1 MGLLQKMLGGRPGE
15 HAITETIGDAVRVVP
30 GVSGHTL
37 AYNHQQ
43 NASGAVSGVVD
54 VTDSSAFLE
63 VLRTVR
69 TVLGTLLKDDA
80 NRVTF
85 YLTGRTPDGASVQP
99 GDLGL
104 SQPPSGRE
112 VADRLRL

>member
-1 MGLLQKMLGGRPGE
+1 MGLLSKVLGGRPGE
-15 HAITETIGDAVRVVP
+15 SVITETVADAVRVVP
-30 GVSGHTL
+30 GVTAHTL
-37 AYNHQQ
+37 VYHHQHH
-43 NASGAVSGVVD
+43 ASGAISGVVD
-54 VTDSSAFLE
+54 VADTPTFLE

-69 TVLGTLLKDDA
+69 TVIGPLLGDNA

-85 YLTGRTPDGASVQP
+85 YLTGRTPDGQSVQP

>member
-1 MGLLQKMLGGRPGE
+1 MGLLRKMLGGRPGE
-15 HAITETIGDAVRVVP
+15 HAITETVGDAVRVVP
-30 GVSGHTL
+30 GVTRHEL
-37 AYNHQQ
+37 VYNHQQ
-43 NASGAVSGVVD
+43 NSSGAISGIVD
-54 VTDSSAFLE
+54 VADTPTFLE

-69 TVLGTLLKDDA
+69 TVLGTLLEDDA

-99 GDLGL
+99 GDIGL

>member
-1 MGLLQKMLGGRPGE
+1 MGLLKKILSGRPGE
-15 HAITETIGDAVRVVP
+15 RAITESIGDAVRVVP
-30 GVSGHTL
+30 GVTAHELT
-37 AYNHQQ
+37 YNHQR
-43 NASGAVSGVVD
+43 NGAGAISGVVD
-54 VTDSSAFLE
+54 VVDTPAFLE

-69 TVLGTLLKDDA
+69 AVLGPLLQDDA

-85 YLTGRTPDGASVQP
+85 YLTGRTPDGAPVQP

-112 VADRLRL
+112 IAERLRL

>member
-30 GVSGHTL
+30 GVTGHTL
-37 AYNHQQ
+37 TYNHQQ
-43 NASGAVSGVVD
+43 NSSGAVSGIVD
-54 VTDSSAFLE
+54 VADSPTFLE

-69 TVLGTLLKDDA
+69 NVLDPLLKDDA

-112 VADRLRL
+112 IAERLRL